1 MSAVAAPAP
10 TRATTEVTMDDLSPN
25 DYAYKAL
32 KRRFDHLDEGA
43 KGYVT
48 SDDMR
53 RALEKLKV
61 PCTAQSADDFVRR
74 TIDEGR
80 TRGEANANATTAKDD
95 RG

>member
-80 TRGEANANATTAKDD
+80 ARTQTRRRRRTTADD
-95 RG
+95 V

>member
-1 MSAVAAPAP
+1 MCIRDS
-10 TRATTEVTMDDLSPN
+10 
-25 DYAYKAL
+25 
-32 KRRFDHLDEGA
+32 LDEGA

-80 TRGEANANATTAKDD
+80 ARGERERERDD
-95 RG
+95 GEGRPRMTFKEFGNFALRRERELLRTFQKFDGDRAG

>member
-1 MSAVAAPAP
+1 
-10 TRATTEVTMDDLSPN
+10 
-25 DYAYKAL
+25 
-32 KRRFDHLDEGA
+32 
-43 KGYVT
+43 
-48 SDDMR
+48 MR

-80 TRGEANANATTAKDD
+80 TRGEDANATTTTANDD

>member
-1 MSAVAAPAP
+1 
-10 TRATTEVTMDDLSPN
+10 MDDLSPN

-74 TIDEGR
+74 R
-80 TRGEANANATTAKDD
+80 STRERRREAKRERERERRRGTTADD
-95 RG
+95 V